1 MQITRTDDPVK
12 MSREE
17 TIEAE
22 IDDILSSIK
31 STEEISEK
39 LKYHQI
45 IHPLKILL

>member
-1 MQITRTDDPVK
+1 

-31 STEEISEK
+31 IEEELDDEFKDPSNNASTEDFVLE
-39 LKYHQI
+39 QI
-45 IHPLKILL
+45 KK